1 MSLKEFKRELMEDGN
16 CRRFATVYK
25 TAQAALN
32 VERLEGE
39 IRYLHS
45 NRSARNLTA
54 AKISPTILSTANIE
68 DLSARSR
75 LTEIK
80 LLAYRTEELLSI
92 ALDKVRKYVR
102 TQYRDEIADL
112 SGSTKA
118 DRDATLD
125 VIFEGPTAFLGELRS
140 LSNQIDMIIKDID
153 QGSFNLRRLQ
163 DLLAIQLD
171 KREHIL

>member
-1 MSLKEFKRELMEDGN
+1 MSVKSFKRELGEDDN
-16 CRRFATVYK
+16 CRRFSAVYK
-25 TAQAALN
+25 TARSALN

-39 IRYLHS
+39 IRYLHA
-45 NRSARNLTA
+45 NRSSRTLNA
-54 AKISPTILSTANIE
+54 AKISPKILSVATIE

-75 LTEIK
+75 LIEIK

-92 ALDKVRKYVR
+92 SLAKVRNYVK
-102 TQYRDEIADL
+102 TEYRDDIAEM

-125 VIFEGPTAFLGELRS
+125 VVFEGPVAFLGDLKS
-140 LSNQIDMIIKDID
+140 LSTQIDMIVKDID

-163 DLLAIQLD
+163 DMLAIQLD
-171 KREHIL
+171 HREHTL

>member
-1 MSLKEFKRELMEDGN
+1 MSVKSFKRELGEDDN

-25 TAQAALN
+25 TAMAALN
-32 VERLEGE
+32 VERLEAE

-45 NRSARNLTA
+45 NRSARNLNA
-54 AKISPTILSTANIE
+54 AKISPKILSTANIE
-68 DLSARSR
+68 DLAARSR

-92 ALDKVRKYVR
+92 SLSKVRNYVK
-102 TQYRDEIADL
+102 TQYRDDIADI

-118 DRDATLD
+118 DREATLD
-125 VIFEGPTAFLGELRS
+125 VVFEGPVAFLGDLKS
-140 LSNQIDMIIKDID
+140 LSSQIDMIVKDID

-171 KREHIL
+171 RREHTL